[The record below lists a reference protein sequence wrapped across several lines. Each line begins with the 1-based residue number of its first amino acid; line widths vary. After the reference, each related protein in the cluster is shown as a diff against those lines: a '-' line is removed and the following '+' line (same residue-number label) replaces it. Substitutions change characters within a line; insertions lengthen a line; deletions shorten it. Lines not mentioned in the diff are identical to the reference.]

1 MIVKSKRNLSD
12 QSIGIN
18 TLYPVIAYEK
28 RKESKIAEVQVLDDA
43 RSLSWISD
51 EWLYFVSKSLVD
63 YIEINYQG
71 RNIYVHKNFN
81 YSDFLLD
88 FYMENENSTKA
99 FFKLQE
105 TLIYI
110 LVCEL
115 TTDEIIQNISEIG
128 YKSDSVDILLKAFFE
143 KATRQEIKEFS
154 DKLYNV
160 VLELDNNILRII
172 VDNLKFYK
180 EKEIEN
186 LFMEIYINLSYSIEI
201 TEVISTYLEFQ
212 N

>member
-1 MIVKSKRNLSD
+1 MIVKSKRNISD

-43 RSLSWISD
+43 GSLSWISD

-105 TLIYI
+105 TLISI

-115 TTDEIIQNISEIG
+115 TADEIIQNI
-128 YKSDSVDILLKAFFE
+128 
-143 KATRQEIKEFS
+143 
-154 DKLYNV
+154 N
-160 VLELDNNILRII
+160 
-172 VDNLKFYK
+172 
-180 EKEIEN
+180 
-186 LFMEIYINLSYSIEI
+186 
-201 TEVISTYLEFQ
+201 
-212 N
+212 

>member
-1 MIVKSKRNLSD
+1 M
-12 QSIGIN
+12 
-18 TLYPVIAYEK
+18 
-28 RKESKIAEVQVLDDA
+28 
-43 RSLSWISD
+43 
-51 EWLYFVSKSLVD
+51 
-63 YIEINYQG
+63 
-71 RNIYVHKNFN
+71 
-81 YSDFLLD
+81 
-88 FYMENENSTKA
+88 
-99 FFKLQE
+99 
-105 TLIYI
+105 
-110 LVCEL
+110 
-115 TTDEIIQNISEIG
+115 
-128 YKSDSVDILLKAFFE
+128 DILLKAFFE

-186 LFMEIYINLSYSIEI
+186 LFMEIYINLSCSIEI

>member
-1 MIVKSKRNLSD
+1 M
-12 QSIGIN
+12 
-18 TLYPVIAYEK
+18 A
-28 RKESKIAEVQVLDDA
+28 
-43 RSLSWISD
+43 
-51 EWLYFVSKSLVD
+51 D

-88 FYMENENSTKA
+88 FYVENENSTKA

-105 TLIYI
+105 TLISI

-115 TTDEIIQNISEIG
+115 TADEIIQNINEIG

-160 VLELDNNILRII
+160 VLELDNYILRII

-186 LFMEIYINLSYSIEI
+186 LFMEMYINLSCSIEI

>member
-1 MIVKSKRNLSD
+1 MIVKCKRNLSN

-18 TLYPVIAYEK
+18 TLYPVIAYEQ

-43 RSLSWISD
+43 ESLSWISD
-51 EWLYFVSKSLVD
+51 EWLYFVSKSLAD

-71 RNIYVHKNFN
+71 RNIYVHKHLN
-81 YSDFLLD
+81 YNDFLLD

-105 TLIYI
+105 ILISI

-115 TTDEIIQNISEIG
+115 TTDEIIQNISKIG

-143 KATRQEIKEFS
+143 KAARQEIKEFS

-160 VLELDNNILRII
+160 VLELDNYILQII

-186 LFMEIYINLSYSIEI
+186 LFMKIYISLPCSIEI
-201 TEVISTYLEFQ
+201 TEVISTYLEF
-212 N
+212 